1 MKKNRLVR
9 TARSNSFLLAIFIL
23 GVCAVAPQLTSAG
36 DVPDRG
42 SFADIYRNRAL
53 DYEKAGELY
62 KALQMWEIVSSFL
75 PGDREIIQKIDTLLK
90 EANTAAE
97 NHFKKGLAYY
107 GRGSTPSARKE
118 FLLTL
123 IYNPDHADALDYLK
137 NKLAGD
143 DFIQYEVRKS
153 DTLQTIAQRIYND
166 PQKTFLISSFNNLND
181 NVRLTPGMSL
191 RLPVI
196 ELSVPK
202 QTSGEYDWKPTEIEE
217 VPVKTVDTAG
227 LLAKA
232 KNLFKAKKYQEALLT
247 LDSVLEH
254 DKMNSVALDLAN
266 ASNYQMGKIMS
277 EGKNYKEALK
287 YFSRVDSN
295 YQDIKD
301 ARVLTQ
307 NRLAEV
313 HYNTGVKFFVNDQ
326 LEKAIVEWE
335 EALSLNPKHLRARK
349 DIENAQN
356 LLKKLQELK

>member
-1 MKKNRLVR
+1 MKKDLMRR
-9 TARSNSFLLAIFIL
+9 AARSNSFLLAIFIL
-23 GVCAVAPQLTSAG
+23 GICAVAPQLTSAG
-36 DVPDRG
+36 DIPDRG
-42 SFADIYRNRAL
+42 SFADIYRNKAL
-53 DYEKAGELY
+53 DYEKTGELY

-75 PGDREIIQKIDTLLK
+75 PRDREVIQKIDALLK

-97 NHFKKGLAYY
+97 NHFKKGVAYY
-107 GRGSTPSARKE
+107 VKGSTPSARKE

-123 IYNPDHADALDYLK
+123 IYNPDHANALDYLK

-153 DTLQTIAQRIYND
+153 DTLQTISQRIYND
-166 PQKTFLISSFNNLND
+166 PQKSFLISSFNNLDD

-196 ELSVPK
+196 ELSAPK
-202 QTSGEYDWKPTEIEE
+202 QTSEEYDWKPTEIEE
-217 VPVKTVDTAG
+217 SPVKTVDTAG

-232 KNLFKAKKYQEALLT
+232 KNLFKAKKYQETLLALE
-247 LDSVLEH
+247 SVLEH
-254 DKMNSVALDLAN
+254 DKMNSAALDLAN

-301 ARVLTQ
+301 ARTLTQ

-326 LEKAIVEWE
+326 LEKAIGEWE
-335 EALSLNPKHLRARK
+335 ETLILNPKHLRALK

>member
-1 MKKNRLVR
+1 MKKDLLWR
-9 TARSNSFLLAIFIL
+9 TAHSNSLLLAIFII
-23 GVCAVAPQLTSAG
+23 GICAVAPELTSAG
-36 DVPDRG
+36 DIPDRG
-42 SFADIYRNRAL
+42 SFADIYRNKAL

-75 PGDREIIQKIDTLLK
+75 PDDREVVQRIPALLK

-107 GRGSTPSARKE
+107 VKGSTPSARKE

-153 DTLQTIAQRIYND
+153 DTLQTISQRIYND
-166 PQKTFLISSFNNLND
+166 PQKSFLISAFNNLDN

-196 ELSVPK
+196 ELSAPK
-202 QTSGEYDWKPTEIEE
+202 QASEEYDWKPTEIEE
-217 VPVKTVDTAG
+217 APVKTVDTAG

-232 KNLFKAKKYQEALLT
+232 KNLFKAKKYQETLLALE
-247 LDSVLEH
+247 SVLEH
-254 DKMNSVALDLAN
+254 DKMNSVALDLVN

-277 EGKNYKEALK
+277 EEKNYKEALK

-326 LEKAIVEWE
+326 LEKAIGEWE
-335 EALSLNPKHLRARK
+335 ETLALNPKHLRARK

>member
-1 MKKNRLVR
+1 MKKDLLWR
-9 TARSNSFLLAIFIL
+9 TACSNLFLLAIFII
-23 GVCAVAPQLTSAG
+23 GICAVAPELTSAG
-36 DVPDRG
+36 DIPDSG
-42 SFADIYRNRAL
+42 SFADIYRNKAL

-75 PGDREIIQKIDTLLK
+75 PEDREVVLRIPALLK

-107 GRGSTPSARKE
+107 AKGSIPSARKE

-143 DFIQYEVRKS
+143 DFIQYETRKS
-153 DTLQTIAQRIYND
+153 DTLQTISQRIYND
-166 PQKTFLISSFNNLND
+166 PQKSFLISDFNNLD
-181 NVRLTPGMSL
+181 NNFRLTPGMSL

-196 ELSVPK
+196 ELSAPK
-202 QTSGEYDWKPTEIEE
+202 QTSEEYDWKPTEIEE
-217 VPVKTVDTAG
+217 APVKTVDTAG

-232 KNLFKAKKYQEALLT
+232 KNLFKAKKYQETLLALE
-247 LDSVLEH
+247 SVLEH

-266 ASNYQMGKIMS
+266 ASNYQMGKLMS
-277 EGKNYKEALK
+277 DGKNYKEALK

-295 YQDIKD
+295 YQDIKE
-301 ARVLTQ
+301 ARAITQ

-313 HYNTGVKFFVNDQ
+313 HYNTGVKYFVNDQ
-326 LEKAIVEWE
+326 LERAIGEWE
-335 EALSLNPKHLRARK
+335 ETLTLNPKHLRARK
-349 DIENAQN
+349 DIENAQS